1 MFVLQ
6 SIPTLH
12 RTEGGN
18 PRAECSSSTSQ
29 DSVAEQ
35 IGVLQEQ
42 DRLLTRYL
50 VDAVKSRSLDDV
62 AALKRNKAEVRSE
75 ISRLQHSMR

>member
-6 SIPTLH
+6 SIPTLQ
-12 RTEGGN
+12 RNEGAN
-18 PRAECSSSTSQ
+18 PSAECYSSKTWG
-29 DSVAEQ
+29 SVAEQ

-50 VDAVKSRSLDDV
+50 VDAVKSHSLDDV

-75 ISRLQHSMR
+75 ISRLQHSL

>member
-12 RTEGGN
+12 RNEGTN
-18 PRAECSSSTSQ
+18 PRAEGSSSTTRG
-29 DSVAEQ
+29 SVAEQ

-50 VDAVKSRSLDDV
+50 VDAVQSRSLDDV

-75 ISRLQHSMR
+75 ISRLQHSLR